1 MSRTFTNPLLAD
13 LILALLRISS
23 FKPWE
28 CQMSNVKLCTPSEKN
43 EANFTFGDNILT
55 KELEKQLLYGYL
67 RVGKM

>member
-1 MSRTFTNPLLAD
+1 MSKTFTNPPPAD

-43 EANFTFGDNILT
+43 EANFTFGDI
-55 KELEKQLLYGYL
+55 Y
-67 RVGKM
+67 